1 MYFGT
6 ISVTITRKGNRLW
19 AIWSYPFPL
28 QWCTCHCIEIKIQ
41 LGFILLSCALRQV
54 RERLKKDVE
63 QMKLQD
69 PNFRPGLV
77 VLQVGDR
84 DDSNLYIS
92 MKLKAAAEI
101 GINATHMRLPK
112 TATEEEILHSITE
125 VNENSSVHGLI
136 VQLPLDSIHKIDTEK
151 VTNAVAPEKD
161 VDGLTSIN
169 AGKLAR
175 GDLGDCFLPCT
186 PNGCMELIRQTGV
199 SVAGKRA
206 VVIGRSKI
214 VGAPMHDLLLWSHAT
229 VTTCHSKTT
238 DLPGEVGK
246 ADILVVGIGKA
257 EMVKGEWIKKGAVVI
272 DCGINHV
279 PDETKPSGKRVVGD
293 VHYAS
298 AKEQAGFI
306 TPVPGGVGPMTV
318 AMLMFLFLFSNLLGA
333 KRFLESHQPGKW
345 NISYTK
351 LNLQKP
357 VPSDIVISRSCVP
370 KPIDRLAREVGLL
383 SDEVELY
390 GKTKA
395 KVQLNII
402 KRLQAQ
408 PDGKYVVVTGYAV
421 SSFICC
427 TVLFSLL
434 RIPAFVCNVTFFI
447 SSSGAA
453 GGGYSQVI
461 PMEEFNLHLTG
472 DIHAITAANNLVA
485 AAIDARMFHE
495 STQSDKAL
503 YNRLVPLSGGQRKF
517 SPIQI
522 NRLKKLG
529 IEKTDASTLTE
540 DEITRFARLD
550 IDPSSVTWQRVLDT
564 NDRFL
569 RKITIGQSP
578 TEKGYTREAQ
588 FDITVASEIMAVLAL
603 TSSMEDMRQRLA
615 KMVVATSRS
624 GQPITTEDLGVS
636 GALTV
641 LMKDAIKPNLMQTLE
656 GNPVFVHA
664 GPFANIAHGNSSI
677 LADKIALKLVG
688 PEGFVVTE
696 AGFGADIGM
705 EKFFNIKC
713 RYSGLRPH
721 VVVLV
726 ATVRALKMHGG
737 GPIVTAG
744 MPLPKEYI
752 EENLELLENG
762 CSNMKKQIENAQH
775 FGVPVVVAVNAFKTD
790 TEAELDLICSI
801 AKAAG
806 AFDAVRCSHWAEGG
820 AGAVAL
826 GQAVQRA
833 SEAPSNF
840 KFLYDL
846 ELPITD
852 KIRIIAQKIY
862 GADDIELLPEAQH
875 KVELYTKQG
884 FNNLPICMAK
894 THLSLSHEA
903 DKKGVPTGYVLPI
916 RDIRASVGSG
926 FLFPL
931 VGTMPTIPGLPTRPC
946 FYDIDLDPETEQV
959 NGLF

>member
-1 MYFGT
+1 M
-6 ISVTITRKGNRLW
+6 
-19 AIWSYPFPL
+19 
-28 QWCTCHCIEIKIQ
+28 Q
-41 LGFILLSCALRQV
+41 
-54 RERLKKDVE
+54 
-63 QMKLQD
+63 
-69 PNFRPGLV
+69 
-77 VLQVGDR
+77 
-84 DDSNLYIS
+84 
-92 MKLKAAAEI
+92 I
-101 GINATHMRLPK
+101 GINATHLRLPK
-112 TATEEEILHSITE
+112 TATEEEVLHSITE

-169 AGKLAR
+169 AGKLSR
-175 GDLGDCFLPCT
+175 GDLGDCFIPCT
-186 PNGCMELIRQTGV
+186 PNGCMELIRQTGKHR
-199 SVAGKRA
+199 KRHLK
-206 VVIGRSKI
+206 S
-214 VGAPMHDLLLWSHAT
+214 
-229 VTTCHSKTT
+229 
-238 DLPGEVGK
+238 
-246 ADILVVGIGKA
+246 
-257 EMVKGEWIKKGAVVI
+257 VKGAGWLHHSGAWWCWTH
-272 DCGINHV
+272 DCGHA
-279 PDETKPSGKRVVGD
+279 DGGK
-293 VHYAS
+293 VHS
-298 AKEQAGFI
+298 E
-306 TPVPGGVGPMTV
+306 
-318 AMLMFLFLFSNLLGA
+318 MLSA
-333 KRFLESHQPGKW
+333 KRFLEGHQPGKW
-345 NISYTK
+345 NISCTK

-395 KVQLNII
+395 KVQLSIV

-408 PDGKYVVVTGYAV
+408 PDGKYVVVTGITPTPLGEGKSTTTIGLVQA
-421 SSFICC
+421 
-427 TVLFSLL
+427 LGAHMNL
-434 RIPAFVCNVTFFI
+434 NVFACVRQPSQGPTFGI
-447 SSSGAA
+447 KGGAA

-522 NRLKKLG
+522 NRLRKLG
-529 IEKTDASTLTE
+529 IEKTDPSTLTE
-540 DEITRFARLD
+540 EEITRFARLD

-603 TSSMEDMRQRLA
+603 TSSLEDMRQRMA

-656 GNPVFVHA
+656 GTPVFVHA

-737 GPIVTAG
+737 GPTVTAG
-744 MPLPKEYI
+744 MPLPKEYV
-752 EENLELLENG
+752 EENLELLEKG
-762 CSNMKKQIENAQH
+762 CSNMRKQIENAQH
-775 FGVPVVVAVNAFKTD
+775 FGVPVVVAVNGFKTD
-790 TEAELDLICSI
+790 TEAELDLVCSM

-806 AFDAVRCSHWAEGG
+806 AYDAVRCSHWAEGG

-833 SEAPSNF
+833 SGAPSNF

-846 ELPITD
+846 ELPIAD

-884 FNNLPICMAK
+884 FGNLPICMAK

-903 DKKGVPTGYVLPI
+903 DKKGVPTGFVLPI
-916 RDIRASVGSG
+916 RDIRASVGAG